1 MRTRQE
7 VTTIIA
13 ELCSRIALLFP
24 QDEIEAILFGSY
36 ARGDAEPGSDIDVL
50 LLVDASRQ
58 DISDRNWQVGDLAA
72 ELLLDHGIVVSPLV
86 ENREYFNRNLQL
98 FPFYRS
104 IEREGVRISA

>member
-1 MRTRQE
+1 MI
-7 VTTIIA
+7 VA

-24 QDEIEAILFGSY
+24 QDKIEAILFGSY
-36 ARGDAEPGSDIDVL
+36 ARGDADSGSDIDVL

-58 DISDRNWQVGDLAA
+58 VIADRNWQVGDLAA
-72 ELLLDHGIVVSPLV
+72 ELLLDHGIVVSPFV